1 MAEAK
6 RTTIYNVLDS
16 PEDRSVRRLPVLLAS
31 AFHLL
36 WASGRREF
44 LIIAAL
50 QVLAGAGAGLL
61 LVVVNH
67 FVQTIQVGGADF
79 LALLGSLLAL
89 GGVTLFTAF
98 AASVQFEL
106 NRLLSDLVTRTVS
119 TRLFSVAAA
128 ADLEAF
134 EQPEFHNRLERAWA
148 SGAMRSIQ
156 VSQSLVGLIGAA
168 AGTLAVLAALL
179 AIVPVIIPLMLIGVL
194 PILLITSRS
203 SRLFHDFHVL
213 HTPNER
219 QRTYLTRVLTHRE
232 HAHEV
237 IAFGVS
243 PFLTGRWQALFDL
256 RLADLRRLI
265 RKRLLLGLLSS
276 AGLAILLMVPV
287 AAVAWLLMLG
297 QMQVAQAVTA
307 ATGIFVLGP
316 SLQRLIGSAT
326 ELYETSLYLEDYEA
340 FVGMREA
347 LAGKQTGLPAPGGF
361 QCLRVEGASF
371 RYPESER
378 LALEDVS
385 LEIRRGEI
393 IALVGENGSG
403 KTTLAKLLCGLYR
416 PAAGRVLW
424 DGQDVAAFDVASLRR
439 SIAVLFQ
446 DFCQYFLTLREN
458 IGVGR
463 HELAEDLLAVR
474 SAAQQAGADSFVAGM
489 PDGYETLL
497 GEEFE
502 GGHNLSIGQWQR
514 VALARAFI
522 RDASF
527 VILDEPTASLDARA
541 EHDLFES
548 IRELFRDRTVL
559 LISHRFSSVRCA
571 DRIYVLRQGH
581 LEDSGTHA
589 ELMRRQGLY
598 AELFNLQAEA
608 YTSATLSA

>member
-1 MAEAK
+1 
-6 RTTIYNVLDS
+6 
-16 PEDRSVRRLPVLLAS
+16 
-31 AFHLL
+31 
-36 WASGRREF
+36 
-44 LIIAAL
+44 
-50 QVLAGAGAGLL
+50 
-61 LVVVNH
+61 
-67 FVQTIQVGGADF
+67 
-79 LALLGSLLAL
+79 
-89 GGVTLFTAF
+89 
-98 AASVQFEL
+98 
-106 NRLLSDLVTRTVS
+106 
-119 TRLFSVAAA
+119 
-128 ADLEAF
+128 
-134 EQPEFHNRLERAWA
+134 
-148 SGAMRSIQ
+148 
-156 VSQSLVGLIGAA
+156 
-168 AGTLAVLAALL
+168 
-179 AIVPVIIPLMLIGVL
+179 
-194 PILLITSRS
+194 
-203 SRLFHDFHVL
+203 VL

-219 QRTYLTRVLTHRE
+219 QRTNQTRVLTHRE
-232 HAHEV
+232 HAHEL

-243 PFLTGRWQALFDL
+243 PFLTRRWDALFDV

-276 AGLAILLMVPV
+276 AGMAILLMVPV
-287 AAVAWLLMLG
+287 AVVAWLLMGG
-297 QMQVAQAVTA
+297 QMQVAQAITA

-340 FVGMREA
+340 FVGMRET
-347 LAGKQTGLPAPGGF
+347 LASRQSGLPAPAGF
-361 QCLRVEGASF
+361 ECLRVEHVTF

-416 PAAGRVLW
+416 PASGRVLW
-424 DGQDVAAFDVASLRR
+424 DGQDVAGFEAASLRR

-463 HELAEDLLAVR
+463 HELATDVLAVR
-474 SAAQQAGADSFVAGM
+474 GAAQQAGADSFVAGLR
-489 PDGYETLL
+489 DGYETLL

-548 IRELFRDRTVL
+548 IRELFRGRTVL
-559 LISHRFSSVRCA
+559 LISHRFSSVRSA
-571 DRIYVLRQGH
+571 DRIYVLRQGR
-581 LEDSGTHA
+581 LEESGTHA
-589 ELMRRQGLY
+589 ELIRANGLY